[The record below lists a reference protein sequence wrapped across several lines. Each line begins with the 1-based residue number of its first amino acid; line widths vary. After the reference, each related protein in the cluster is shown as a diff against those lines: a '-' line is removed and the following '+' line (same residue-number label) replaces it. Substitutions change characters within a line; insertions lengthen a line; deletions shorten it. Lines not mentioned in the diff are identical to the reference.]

1 MLDFPDLNTHKPL
14 TRRPTTMTPSQ
25 PLRIGVLGCARI
37 VRRAIAGAL
46 DPNKPTRSRLTRFE
60 AIAGR
65 DGKLAAEWAAEFG
78 VPRSYGS
85 YEELISDP
93 NVDAVY
99 IPLPN
104 ELHRP
109 WALRAAMA
117 GKHVLC
123 EKPLALD
130 VADAEAIAHGCRA
143 AGVVLMEAF
152 MWRHHPRV
160 ALAKR
165 MLADGKLGTLR
176 YVKMDFSFVI
186 DQTDW
191 RLDATRG
198 GGALYDLGCYGI
210 NISRL
215 FTGAEPTEI
224 HARARYFKP
233 DVDMS
238 LGMQLHFPGD
248 VIALLD
254 ASFEC
259 AGRNRI
265 ELVGTKGS
273 LEFPSGVLPAEQ
285 ATLIY
290 RTDADVETITLPPA
304 DQYAEMIDCF
314 ARSVAAK
321 QLEAPAEDGL
331 ANMRVLQAVR
341 DAAAK

>member
-1 MLDFPDLNTHKPL
+1 
-14 TRRPTTMTPSQ
+14 MTSSQ

-46 DPNKPTRSRLTRFE
+46 DPKNPTHARHAKLE

-78 VPRSYGS
+78 VPRSYAS
-85 YEELISDP
+85 YDELIADP

-109 WALRAAMA
+109 WALKAALA

-130 VADAEAIAHGCRA
+130 VADAEAIVHGCRA

-160 ALAKR
+160 TLAKR
-165 MLADGKLGTLR
+165 MLAEGKLGTLR

-186 DQTDW
+186 DTTDW

-215 FTGAEPTEI
+215 FAGAEPTEI

-233 DVDMS
+233 GVDMS

-259 AGRNRI
+259 PGRNRI

-273 LEFPSGVLPAEQ
+273 LELPSGVLPPEQ
-285 ATLIY
+285 ASLIY
-290 RTDADVETITLPPA
+290 RTDADTETINLSAA

-321 QLEAPAEDGL
+321 KLEAPAEDGL

-341 DAAAK
+341 DAAARSAN